1 MAGMIARAQGSI
13 SAMRVHGI
21 INKKAGALIGTD
33 PELFIGKLK
42 AAFTEAGHELTLET
56 VEPEAICDR
65 LEAAAGRSFDAILV
79 GGGDGSVNAAAR
91 MLLGGKTA
99 LGILPLGTLNRLAR
113 ELGLS
118 VELDQVATQLAQAE
132 PVRIDVAEV
141 NGEIFLCNSFIGL
154 PPMVSEVRQ
163 SLRGRGFFERMAGY
177 LRLPLDISRN
187 MRRLT
192 LLIDDREAP
201 RIVRAL
207 TVVVSNNAYSEEPN
221 LLPKRR
227 ALDEGKLG
235 LYISQH
241 YTFWQTAWLLIRASL
256 GLWRGDPRLE
266 MQELHKLTITS
277 KKGHLRVA
285 NDGELLKLDT
295 PLHYSIRPKALTV
308 LTPAGNA
315 A

>member
-1 MAGMIARAQGSI
+1 
-13 SAMRVHGI
+13 MRIHGV
-21 INKKAGALIGTD
+21 INKRAGTLIGTD
-33 PELFIGKLK
+33 PEIFTGKLK

-56 VEPEAICDR
+56 VEPDEISNR
-65 LEAAAGRSFDAILV
+65 LEAAAKQGFDAILV

-91 MLLGGKTA
+91 MLLGGDIA
-99 LGILPLGTLNRLAR
+99 LGIIPLGTLNRLAR
-113 ELGLS
+113 ELGIS
-118 VELDQVATQLAQAE
+118 VEPDEAAAQLAKAE
-132 PVRIDVAEV
+132 PLRIDVAEV
-141 NGEIFLCNSFIGL
+141 NGELFLCNSFIGL

-163 SLRGRGFFERMAGY
+163 SLRGRGLWERLVGY
-177 LRLPLDISRN
+177 MRLPLDISRN

-192 LLIDDREAP
+192 LLIDDQDAP

-227 ALDEGKLG
+227 ALDEGRLG
-235 LYISQH
+235 LYISRH
-241 YTFWQTAWLLIRASL
+241 YTFAQTVWLLIRASL
-256 GLWRGDPRLE
+256 GFWHGDPRFE
-266 MQELHKLTITS
+266 RQELRKLTIVS

-308 LTPAGNA
+308 LAPVENA